1 MSYRKNPITKVLQ
14 NAAGAT
20 GNGQILDCAGYSAAG
35 LQVTGTFVGTITWE
49 VSNDGGTTWVG
60 ILAAPTTTGTG
71 ALTATT
77 TGIYVVD
84 VSAIEKLRA
93 RVSAYT
99 SGAITVTAFQKE

>member
-1 MSYRKNPITKVLQ
+1 MRKNPITKVLQ
-14 NAAGAT
+14 NAATAT
-20 GNGQILDCAGYSAAG
+20 GNGQVLDCSIYTAAG

-71 ALTATT
+71 ALTATA

-84 VSAIEKLRA
+84 VGAIEKLRA
-93 RVSAYT
+93 RISAYT

>member
-1 MSYRKNPITKVLQ
+1 MRKNPITKVLQ
-14 NAAGAT
+14 NAVGAT
-20 GNGQILDCAGYSAAG
+20 ANGQTLDCASYSVAG
-35 LQVTGTFVGTITWE
+35 LQVTGSFSGTITWE

-60 ILAAPTTTGTG
+60 ILAAPTTTGSG

-77 TGIYVVD
+77 PGIYVVD

-93 RVSAYT
+93 RVSTYA